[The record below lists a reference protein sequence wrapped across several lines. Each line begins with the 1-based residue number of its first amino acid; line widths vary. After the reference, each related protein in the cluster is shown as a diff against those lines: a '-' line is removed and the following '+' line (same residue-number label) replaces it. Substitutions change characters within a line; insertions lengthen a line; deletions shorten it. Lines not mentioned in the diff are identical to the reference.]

1 MSFKDPRA
9 AVLLPGREHQDVF
22 KVRDPDAGGRT
33 RKRRKVKYAP
43 RGAAQKLLTARDAEI
58 CIAGPAGT
66 GKSLAALWKIHLAC
80 AGVPGVQALMVRQT
94 HLSLASTTLKLFE
107 KAVIRTALDSGIV
120 RWFGGNAHEPP
131 AYIYQNGSQIIVGGL
146 DKPDKFLSAELDLI
160 FVDEANQITKTAFEI
175 LITRLRG
182 TAGMYR
188 QIILACNP
196 DHPKH
201 WIKLRCESGSMRM
214 MVSLHR
220 DNPIYYQADGV
231 TFTEAGRDYI
241 QGKLGKLTGVRR
253 LRLLKGMWA
262 AAEGVIYE
270 EWNEATNVF
279 PGHLPTPKEL
289 GKKAETKYENWRF
302 WWAIDFGYNNPFVW
316 QMWAEDPDGR
326 LILAREIYRTGRIVS
341 DHAKQIQEIMKSEGW
356 PEPDAIVC
364 DHDAE
369 DRATLTRE
377 LGRGTIAA
385 NKKVIGGIT
394 LMQARVHEE
403 RILVCEEAL
412 VDVDQALLDANKP
425 TCTLEEFPAYVWANK
440 GRRSEDG
447 ELKDEPLKENDHG
460 MDAARYIIAHRD
472 WRGNGSVRFM

>member
-1 MSFKDPRA
+1 M
-9 AVLLPGREHQDVF
+9 G
-22 KVRDPDAGGRT
+22 
-33 RKRRKVKYAP
+33 
-43 RGAAQKLLTARDAEI
+43 
-58 CIAGPAGT
+58 
-66 GKSLAALWKIHLAC
+66 
-80 AGVPGVQALMVRQT
+80 
-94 HLSLASTTLKLFE
+94 LF
-107 KAVIRTALDSGIV
+107 
-120 RWFGGNAHEPP
+120 
-131 AYIYQNGSQIIVGGL
+131 
-146 DKPDKFLSAELDLI
+146 
-160 FVDEANQITKTAFEI
+160 
-175 LITRLRG
+175 
-182 TAGMYR
+182 
-188 QIILACNP
+188 
-196 DHPKH
+196 
-201 WIKLRCESGSMRM
+201 RCESGSMRM